1 MTVTSDTRKP
11 YSGNTR
17 SLVLAFDVGTTFSGV
32 SYAILEPNEIPK
44 IHGVTRCI
52 LSLLPLNLLPLSWF
66 IRYPGQ
72 EHVAGSYKIPTLMFY
87 DQDGNMKVAGA
98 EADSNAIIDLAE
110 DEGWTKT
117 ELLVPYRLVRLSYSS
132 MFLLQIQ
139 TSASASEHETQNE
152 RDAAAVSPER
162 QIRCG
167 SFRGLP
173 WLSLPVYKKFYH

>member
-52 LSLLPLNLLPLSWF
+52 LTFPRSDLLSHPQF

-110 DEGWTKT
+110 DEGWTKA
-117 ELLVPYRLVRLSYSS
+117 ELLVLYRLLWLSGCS
-132 MFLLQIQ
+132 MLSPQIQ
-139 TSASASEHETQNE
+139 ASAEASEHETQNE
-152 RDAAAVSPER
+152 WDATAVSP
-162 QIRCG
+162 
-167 SFRGLP
+167 
-173 WLSLPVYKKFYH
+173 